1 MTLLGRAA
9 KVAGAFVL
17 LGLFIFSLAAG
28 LMGLSFSDAIFA
40 KAAADVGSKI
50 AHKKT
55 MATIVRNTTNGR
67 ASIIALLSV

>member
-1 MTLLGRAA
+1 
-9 KVAGAFVL
+9 
-17 LGLFIFSLAAG
+17 
-28 LMGLSFSDAIFA
+28 MGLSFSDPIFA